1 MKQKNISSTNISSI
15 DNLRVVEMHYLHAI
29 SSYVWHFRFRGL
41 ARNLV
46 ISPSITSS

>member
-29 SSYVWHFRFRGL
+29 SSYVWHFGL